1 MLILIFLFANF
12 EPLKIKAM
20 RCVFAILYPL
30 VIQSGIENFLDF
42 NNIYFNS
49 DETRKMTIELDLEIN
64 DLSLEGTKNLL
75 RIIRPKWEFRNGGAL
90 LFILEKGSIQN
101 LDIFQS

>member
-90 LFILEKGSIQN
+90 LFILENGSIQN